1 MKGLQNQVDL
11 PHDLIN
17 GGSSKLVFRNFNS
30 WILKYTYVLQMNYIF
45 FYKHLKSFSG
55 KKENES
61 LKFQVIILIIKFF
74 TFYLPYN
81 SL

>member
-1 MKGLQNQVDL
+1 MKGFQNQVDL

-45 FYKHLKSFSG
+45 FISTLQAFPG
-55 KKENES
+55 KKENEI
-61 LKFQVIILIIKFF
+61 LKFKVIILITKFY

-81 SL
+81 SF